1 MAEIN
6 NLIPLNYIQ
15 RDIHVALFSHL
26 KEPEV
31 TILYGARQVG
41 KSSEIAVCVEQLMRQ
56 NDEKN
61 ILYFNLDFP
70 SPDFKDPEIFL
81 NSVISQR
88 SNASARI
95 YVFIDEAQRL
105 SNIGLFIK
113 YIYDKHLNIKFVLTG
128 SASLDIKEK
137 IKEPLTGRKLEF
149 FLRPLTLGEV
159 LNHRKIA
166 AQNITGNFSLLQK
179 ILEDYLVYGGYPAVV
194 ATLDLGRKR
203 QRLQEIA
210 DSYIQRDIG
219 TLFGLENSSNT
230 KMVASFLA
238 ESVGNLYSVENIAKL
253 TQLSKTEVLKNIEA
267 LKKTFVISNIYPFHR
282 NKAKELTH
290 RPKIYFNDLGIRNAV
305 LNKLSD
311 SNLIFEKGV
320 LFENAVAIQLSELYG
335 EQNVKYWRTINQTE
349 VDFVIEK
356 PSSRLCAYEVKYS
369 WKLGKTAKNLDS
381 FKKEYSA
388 MLDTVKIISKDNY
401 WDILAH

>member
-1 MAEIN
+1 MVEIN

-15 RDIHVALFSHL
+15 RDLHATLFDHL

-41 KSSEIAVCVEQLMRQ
+41 KSSEIAVCIEKLMRQ
-56 NDEKN
+56 DDTKN
-61 ILYFNLDFP
+61 IFYFNLDFP

-88 SNASARI
+88 NNAYDRI

-105 SNIGLFIK
+105 SNVGLFIK

-128 SASLDIKEK
+128 SASLDIKER

-149 FLRPLTLGEV
+149 FLRPLSLGEV

-219 TLFGLENSSNT
+219 ALFNLENSSNT
-230 KMVASFLA
+230 KMVVSFLA
-238 ESVGNLYSVENIAKL
+238 ESIGNLYSVENIAKL

-267 LKKTFVISNIYPFHR
+267 LKKTFVISNIYPFHK

-320 LFENAVAIQLSELYG
+320 LFENAVAIQLFGLYG

-356 PSSRLCAYEVKYS
+356 SSSRLCAYEVKYS

-381 FKKEYSA
+381 FKREYSM

-401 WDILAH
+401 WEILAH